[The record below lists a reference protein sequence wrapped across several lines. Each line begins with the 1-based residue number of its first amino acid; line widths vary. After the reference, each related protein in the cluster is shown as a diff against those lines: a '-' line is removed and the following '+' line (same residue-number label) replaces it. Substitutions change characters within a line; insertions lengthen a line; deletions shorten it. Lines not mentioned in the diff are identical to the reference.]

1 MLSQP
6 VPVGRDRLAV
16 ATRST
21 RLIFLVSGIGMAA
34 WAPMVPYAKARLG
47 LDDAQLGLMLLA
59 FGGGSMASMP
69 FVGWLSHRFGNRRVI
84 VASGW
89 LLCLALPVLAL
100 APNVAVLTAALLY
113 FGVMLGAVDVAMN
126 AHAVEVERRDGRV
139 LMSGFHGLF
148 SLGGLAGAAGMSA
161 LLALGLPLPLA
172 ALAVSALLAALV
184 LYLRGGLLPNVD
196 GAAAG
201 HAPFRMPHG
210 AVLLLG
216 LLCFVSFMAEGSMLD
231 WSAVF
236 LRDFRGFAP
245 SAAGIGYACFSVA
258 MALGRL
264 TGDRHRGGHH
274 ARLCGPAQRAG
285 ADRFHLPAGQPAAG
299 AGRGGGVAAAGGR
312 LRKDRAAMNG
322 KHEMIDTVVFDL
334 GGVLI
339 DWNPRYLYRRLFDD
353 EAAMERFLA
362 EVCTGAWNEQQD
374 AGRPWHEAVA
384 SLTAQFPEHAGLIAA
399 YRDGRREMLG
409 GVIQGS
415 VDLLAELKA
424 RGVRLYA
431 LTNWSHETFPHAKEI
446 EMFGF
451 LHWFEGIVVSGEE
464 RLIKPDPRIYRR
476 LFERY
481 AIDPARTA
489 YIDDARRNVDA
500 AAAQGMHAWWFRGP
514 EGLREWLATHGLVA
528 A

>member
-1 MLSQP
+1 M
-6 VPVGRDRLAV
+6 PVGRDRLAA

-69 FVGWLSHRFGNRRVI
+69 FVGWLSHWFGNRRVI

-184 LYLRGGLLPNVD
+184 LHLRGGLLPNVG

-264 TGDRHRGGHH
+264 TGDRLIQRI
-274 ARLCGPAQRAG
+274 GPVWAVRAG
-285 ADRFHLPAGQPAAG
+285 AGLAATGFALAACVPWPGAALAGFVLVGLGASNIVPVMFSAAG
-299 AGRGGGVAAAGGR
+299 RLPGSSPAIAIAAVTMLGYAGLLSGPALIGFISR
-312 LRKDRAAMNG
+312 L
-322 KHEMIDTVVFDL
+322 
-334 GGVLI
+334 
-339 DWNPRYLYRRLFDD
+339 
-353 EAAMERFLA
+353 
-362 EVCTGAWNEQQD
+362 
-374 AGRPWHEAVA
+374 A
-384 SLTAQFPEHAGLIAA
+384 SLPLALAVVAGL
-399 YRDGRREMLG
+399 
-409 GVIQGS
+409 
-415 VDLLAELKA
+415 LL
-424 RGVRLYA
+424 
-431 LTNWSHETFPHAKEI
+431 
-446 EMFGF
+446 
-451 LHWFEGIVVSGEE
+451 
-464 RLIKPDPRIYRR
+464 
-476 LFERY
+476 
-481 AIDPARTA
+481 
-489 YIDDARRNVDA
+489 
-500 AAAQGMHAWWFRGP
+500 
-514 EGLREWLATHGLVA
+514 LVA
-528 A
+528 ASARIVRR